1 VSEQQEPILAQSS
14 KVNVNWFN
22 FNVPTILA
30 VLGVGWAVASYVK
43 DMETRLTIIEQY
55 RVSRSAI
62 TDRNF
67 DEIQKQLEPVPN
79 LTYRVNIV
87 EQQIASVNLRLDR
100 FTETL
105 SSWLDAIRK
114 DVVAVGT
121 KVEVLSTR
129 IEQRMSSPDR
139 RTEADPPM
147 SVPIS
152 PPL

>member
-1 VSEQQEPILAQSS
+1 
-14 KVNVNWFN
+14 
-22 FNVPTILA
+22 
-30 VLGVGWAVASYVK
+30 
-43 DMETRLTIIEQY
+43 METRLTIIEQY